1 MQENLCKLLYSI
13 LLIAQHHYITVTEF
27 FNESLPTCTE
37 QLLNGCVFDSPGM
50 WPTLSEVRTH
60 SVVSTLLL
68 SSILVVLTVF
78 PYLTIRKMKELDVQG
93 FCAEP
98 KTTTLT
104 LSLKETRILST
115 WTTIQKTKK
124 KAILWLDESGP
135 ADRKTAP
142 AEYINKVTVT

>member
-104 LSLKETRILST
+104 LSLRRPGYYPHEQLYKKQKKQFCDLMSPAPRTGKPLQLS
-115 WTTIQKTKK
+115 I
-124 KAILWLDESGP
+124 
-135 ADRKTAP
+135 
-142 AEYINKVTVT
+142 

>member
-1 MQENLCKLLYSI
+1 MQASLQYPADCTTSY
-13 LLIAQHHYITVTEF
+13 HITVTEF

-115 WTTIQKTKK
+115 
-124 KAILWLDESGP
+124 
-135 ADRKTAP
+135 
-142 AEYINKVTVT
+142 